1 MGLKKCPRCEL
12 NYIREGEKYCDV
24 CKRYMKGE
32 ADADSLAAVCA
43 ECGER
48 PAVRGNDLCAICLRE
63 VRRQAGLSKIADD
76 LPEDVDIVEADM
88 DDMEVPL
95 GSPDDIPERELE
107 EIDRELGGD
116 LDEDEEEGDLFSAD
130 DDED

>member
-32 ADADSLAAVCA
+32 SDSDTTAATCV

-63 VRRQAGLSKIADD
+63 IRRQAALSKREND
-76 LPEDVDIVEADM
+76 LPEDVDLSEADM

-95 GSPDDIPERELE
+95 GGADDIPERELE

-116 LDEDEEEGDLFSAD
+116 LDEDEEDDDLFP
-130 DDED
+130 EDNEED

>member
-1 MGLKKCPRCEL
+1 MALKKCPRCEL
-12 NYIREGEKYCDV
+12 NYIREGEKYCDI

-32 ADADSLAAVCA
+32 SDSDSITATCV

-63 VRRQAGLSKIADD
+63 ARRQATLAKLADD
-76 LPEDVDIVEADM
+76 LPADVNISEVDM

-95 GSPDDIPERELE
+95 GNSDDIPERELE

-116 LDEDEEEGDLFSAD
+116 MDEDEEDDLFAEE
-130 DDED
+130 DED